1 MAFLDQTYFDQ
12 LMISL
17 SSEIKVST
25 TILVPNFRVL
35 ARMGLQLVEMLIST
49 IVVNHDI
56 MH

>member
-1 MAFLDQTYFDQ
+1 
-12 LMISL
+12 MISL

-25 TILVPNFRVL
+25 TILLPNFRVL
-35 ARMGLQLVEMLIST
+35 ARMGLQLVKMLLST

>member
-35 ARMGLQLVEMLIST
+35 ARLGLQLVEILLST
-49 IVVNHDI
+49 IVVNRDI

>member
-25 TILVPNFRVL
+25 TILVPTFRMLV
-35 ARMGLQLVEMLIST
+35 RMDLQLVEMLLST
-49 IVVNHDI
+49 IVVNRDI